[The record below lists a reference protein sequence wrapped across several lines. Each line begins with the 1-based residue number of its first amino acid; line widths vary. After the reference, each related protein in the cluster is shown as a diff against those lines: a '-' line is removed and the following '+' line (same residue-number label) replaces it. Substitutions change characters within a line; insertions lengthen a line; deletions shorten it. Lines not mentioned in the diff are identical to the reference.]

1 MGVDAHALGNHEFDW
16 GQDTLRARMR
26 ELRAPILG
34 ANVTYADGTDVPWIP
49 DDTILVRD
57 GVRIGVIGIADPAT
71 PRTTMARHVA
81 DLRFADPA
89 PVVRARAAALRA
101 RGAEIVLVVAH
112 LGGFCERNDPD
123 DCRGEIFTMT
133 RALGPGVV
141 DAIVSGHTH
150 SEVRTIVAGTPIVQA
165 RVSAR
170 ALGIID
176 LPLGSPVEGVAPRRP
191 EVRAVV
197 SDTVTPDSTIA
208 ALVARAFARVEAQIM
223 EPIAT
228 TDVAWPRDGDQY
240 ALGNLIADAQR
251 VAGRGDLAVMNNGGI
266 RVALRAGTIRWWDL
280 FEVQPF
286 ANRLMA
292 TTVTG
297 AELRPY
303 LEGLVARASV
313 SFHIS
318 GATIE
323 YDPNA
328 PARQRVRRVV
338 FSDGS
343 VLSDTK
349 RYRVVL
355 SDFLAG
361 GGDGV
366 SLGNSAPFEDLGV
379 VDLDALVAMLRA
391 LPGGRLAQTDALRA
405 PRFRPRR

>member
-1 MGVDAHALGNHEFDW
+1 
-16 GQDTLRARMR
+16 
-26 ELRAPILG
+26 
-34 ANVTYADGTDVPWIP
+34 
-49 DDTILVRD
+49 
-57 GVRIGVIGIADPAT
+57 
-71 PRTTMARHVA
+71 
-81 DLRFADPA
+81 
-89 PVVRARAAALRA
+89 
-101 RGAEIVLVVAH
+101 
-112 LGGFCERNDPD
+112 
-123 DCRGEIFTMT
+123 
-133 RALGPGVV
+133 
-141 DAIVSGHTH
+141 
-150 SEVRTIVAGTPIVQA
+150 
-165 RVSAR
+165 
-170 ALGIID
+170 
-176 LPLGSPVEGVAPRRP
+176 
-191 EVRAVV
+191 
-197 SDTVTPDSTIA
+197 
-208 ALVARAFARVEAQIM
+208 
-223 EPIAT
+223 
-228 TDVAWPRDGDQY
+228 
-240 ALGNLIADAQR
+240 
-251 VAGRGDLAVMNNGGI
+251 
-266 RVALRAGTIRWWDL
+266 
-280 FEVQPF
+280 
-286 ANRLMA
+286 
-292 TTVTG
+292 VTG

-303 LEGLVARASV
+303 LEGLVARAPV